1 MILKTDT
8 KKMLELIKA
17 FYNLTGI
24 KTAVYNMD
32 FTEIMAYPKENGD
45 FCKLMHQSEM
55 SCRGCDK
62 SAAEM
67 CRKCADGNQLL
78 IQKCHAGLTEVASP
92 IIERNNVI
100 GYIIFGQ
107 ITNEKNRDFF
117 VNDVI
122 EKCEKYGFLQ
132 DELCRYIK
140 KIPYYSDEQIS
151 DASRI
156 INALASYIILEH
168 IAFVE
173 EMPLIYSIKKYISDN
188 LSSRLSISELTK
200 YFCMSKAGLY
210 RITKPHMPEG
220 IAEYIKKQRMNK
232 ATDLLQHTSKPIWQ
246 IAEETGFSDVNYFLR
261 VFKKYH
267 GIPAGK
273 YRKNSD

>member
-8 KKMLELIKA
+8 KKLFELIKA

-24 KTAVYNMD
+24 KTAVYNTD
-32 FTEIMAYPKENGD
+32 FAEIMAYPEDNGD
-45 FCKLMHQSEM
+45 FCKLMHQSEL
-55 SCRGCDK
+55 SCRGCDR

-67 CRKCADGNQLL
+67 CRKCANGNDLL

-92 IIERNNVI
+92 LTEGNTVI

-122 EKCEKYGFLQ
+122 KKCEKYGFSQ
-132 DELCRYIK
+132 DELCLHIK

-151 DASRI
+151 DASKI

-168 IAFVE
+168 IAFAE
-173 EMPLIYSIKKYISDN
+173 EMPLIYSIKEYISDN
-188 LSSRLSISELTK
+188 LSSSLSISELTK
-200 YFCMSKAGLY
+200 CFSLSKAELY
-210 RITKPHMPEG
+210 RIAKPHMPDG
-220 IAEYIKKQRMNK
+220 IAGYIKKQRMDK
-232 ATDLLQHTSKPIWQ
+232 AAELLRHTSKPVWQ

-261 VFKKYH
+261 VFKKYY

-273 YRKNSD
+273 YRKNTD